1 MFSSSL
7 PAGNYGRRRLEIAS
21 RQWYASMAGAC
32 GARRSKMNNLRGVY
46 TIWYR
51 DILRFWHDKMR
62 MFGMMMLPLL
72 FLFIFGS
79 GLSKSMGMLGS
90 GVDFVQFMF
99 PGIIGMTVLMSSF
112 MGGTSVVWDRE
123 FGFLKEVL
131 VAPINRASVAVGKTL
146 GSATIALIQ
155 GAIILILAP
164 AIGVSFSGWTVLKL
178 LPLMFLFAACMG
190 SLGVLLATRIKSME
204 AFQALM
210 PMMTFPMI
218 FLSGVF
224 FPMEGL
230 PAWMNVLV
238 KINPATYGIAP
249 IRQVVLGTSEGT
261 YFGITLFGHT
271 LSLWQDVAILA
282 AFGATMLLLAM
293 WSFSKQD

>member
-1 MFSSSL
+1 
-7 PAGNYGRRRLEIAS
+7 
-21 RQWYASMAGAC
+21 
-32 GARRSKMNNLRGVY
+32 MNSIRGVY

-79 GLSKSMGMLGS
+79 GLSKSMGILGG

-131 VAPINRASVAVGKTL
+131 VAPINRATVAVGKTL

-155 GAIILILAP
+155 GVIILILAP
-164 AIGVSFSGWTVLKL
+164 AIGVSLSGWTVLKL
-178 LPLMFLFAACMG
+178 LPLMFLFATCLG
-190 SLGVLLATRIKSME
+190 SLGVLLGTRIKSME

-210 PMMTFPMI
+210 PMLTFPMI

-238 KINPATYGIAP
+238 KINPAAYGIAP
-249 IRQVVLGTSEGT
+249 IRQVVLGPSESA
-261 YFGITLFGHT
+261 YFGITLFGYT
-271 LSLWQDVAILA
+271 LSIWQEVAIVA
-282 AFGATMLLLAM
+282 DFGLIMLLLAM